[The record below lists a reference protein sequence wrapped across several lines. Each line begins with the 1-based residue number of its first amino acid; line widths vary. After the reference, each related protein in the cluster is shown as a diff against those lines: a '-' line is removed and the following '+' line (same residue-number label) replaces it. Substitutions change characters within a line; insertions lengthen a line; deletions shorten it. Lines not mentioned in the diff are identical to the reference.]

1 AIRLPCRRPQRS
13 PQQHHRQQAH
23 PRPHFSRNDRNGP
36 RPLHSWSWQ
45 DTLTPTPSPSQI
57 GREPRQRTV
66 SAAIHW
72 HFLTYSPREP
82 QTHFMPHTYIQFDFA
97 KDEEKVQQAR
107 HKLEGWKQAYRLD
120 KKLLF
125 KFERIAA
132 APADDAA
139 KTGDSEKPGKS
150 KGKSKDKPESPAAA
164 PAETVKLL
172 VRLDFSNHE
181 KLSGQR
187 WLQRIPS
194 EEPFQGASPTVVKPA
209 DPHFA

>member
-1 AIRLPCRRPQRS
+1 MARS
-13 PQQHHRQQAH
+13 
-23 PRPHFSRNDRNGP
+23 
-36 RPLHSWSWQ
+36 LHSWSSQ
-45 DTLTPTPSPSQI
+45 DTPTRYALSKPN
-57 GREPRQRTV
+57 REPRTRRIAA
-66 SAAIHW
+66 SPAIHW

-82 QTHFMPHTYIQFDFA
+82 QTYFMPHIYIQFDFA

-132 APADDAA
+132 APAEESA
-139 KTGDSEKPGKS
+139 KPEKTEKSGSS
-150 KGKSKDKPESPAAA
+150 KGKSKEKPEPAVAA
-164 PAETVKLL
+164 PPESVKLL

-194 EEPFQGASPTVVKPA
+194 EEPFQGASPTIVKPTDA
-209 DPHFA
+209 PFAETEKHFDDLV

>member
-1 AIRLPCRRPQRS
+1 
-13 PQQHHRQQAH
+13 
-23 PRPHFSRNDRNGP
+23 
-36 RPLHSWSWQ
+36 
-45 DTLTPTPSPSQI
+45 
-57 GREPRQRTV
+57 
-66 SAAIHW
+66 
-72 HFLTYSPREP
+72 
-82 QTHFMPHTYIQFDFA
+82 MPHTYIQFDFA
-97 KDEEKVQQAR
+97 KDEEKAQQAR

-132 APADDAA
+132 APAEDAA
-139 KTGDSEKPGKS
+139 KPGNSKEKA
-150 KGKSKDKPESPAAA
+150 KDKPESPAAA

-209 DPHFA
+209 DPHFADTEKQFDDLA